1 LYLNFKMSLIEFIQK
16 LQDKPRHVRIQI
28 LWLSVFVSM
37 IIIISLWVISLKDS
51 LSDKA
56 EEKKSDELVQS
67 LNKAKEQ
74 IPSLI
79 DSFKA
84 SIGSFFEKEIEIESE
99 QPIQV
104 KQQILEEDDNKIS
117 PGELPLSKSIN
128 D

>member
-1 LYLNFKMSLIEFIQK
+1 MSLIEFIQK